1 MYNKIIMTYN
11 QEMYIEYIIQG
22 YNHRTAFIKA
32 FPSSKSKKPSI
43 IDAQASQ
50 LFSKPETQEYFQ
62 KRKKEVQD
70 EIKDKSI
77 WNKELAMNELIDL
90 LYTNKKES
98 KRYEEAFY
106 DELDLIDKKIIELEK
121 QIKKPRQA
129 KKVIRQLM
137 ADVDALRWQRIQVCK
152 RHTSNKS
159 VNEAILS
166 SIQQLNEI
174 MDFKNEALRNLKES
188 ENQQKIEILFNTDME
203 KGKEDNGNN
212 TTQD

>member
-1 MYNKIIMTYN
+1 MTYN
-11 QEMYIEYIIQG
+11 QEMYIEYILQG

-43 IDAQASQ
+43 VDSQASQ
-50 LFSKPETQEYFQ
+50 LFLKEEVQNYFQ
-62 KRKKEVQD
+62 KRKQEIQD
-70 EIKDKSI
+70 ELKGKAI

-106 DELDLIDKKIIELEK
+106 DELDLIDRKIQEFEK
-121 QIKKPRQA
+121 EMKKPRVA
-129 KKVIRQLM
+129 KKVVKQLQTN
-137 ADVDALRWQRIQVCK
+137 VDQLKYQRIQVCK
-152 RHTSNKS
+152 RHISNKN

-203 KGKEDNGNN
+203 KTDERD
-212 TTQD
+212 TTKD

>member
-1 MYNKIIMTYN
+1 
-11 QEMYIEYIIQG
+11 
-22 YNHRTAFIKA
+22 
-32 FPSSKSKKPSI
+32 
-43 IDAQASQ
+43 
-50 LFSKPETQEYFQ
+50 
-62 KRKKEVQD
+62 
-70 EIKDKSI
+70 
-77 WNKELAMNELIDL
+77 MNELIDL

-137 ADVDALRWQRIQVCK
+137 ESVDRLRWERIQVCK

-203 KGKEDNGNN
+203 KGQNR
-212 TTQD
+212 

>member
-1 MYNKIIMTYN
+1 MTYN

-32 FPSSKSKKPSI
+32 FPSSKSKKPSVV
-43 IDAQASQ
+43 DSQASQ
-50 LFSKPETQEYFQ
+50 LFFKPEIQDYFQ
-62 KRKKEVQD
+62 KRKKETQD
-70 EIKDKSI
+70 EIKEKSI

-106 DELDLIDKKIIELEK
+106 DELDLIDRKIAEK
-121 QIKKPRQA
+121 EKEMKKPRQA
-129 KKVIRQLM
+129 KKVIKQLM
-137 ADVDALRWQRIQVCK
+137 ADVDTLRYQRIQVCRK
-152 RHTSNKS
+152 HISNKS

-203 KGKEDNGNN
+203 KDEIEAENGEK
-212 TTQD
+212 

>member
-1 MYNKIIMTYN
+1 MTYN
-11 QEMYIEYIIQG
+11 QEMYIEYILQG

-43 IDAQASQ
+43 VDSQASQ
-50 LFSKPETQEYFQ
+50 LFLKEEVQNYFQ
-62 KRKKEVQD
+62 KRKQEIQD
-70 EIKDKSI
+70 ELKGKAI

-106 DELDLIDKKIIELEK
+106 DELDLIDRKIQEFEK
-121 QIKKPRQA
+121 EMKKPRVA
-129 KKVIRQLM
+129 KKVVKQLQTN
-137 ADVDALRWQRIQVCK
+137 VDQLKYQRIQVCK
-152 RHTSNKS
+152 RHISNKN

-188 ENQQKIEILFNTDME
+188 ENQNKIEILFNTDME
-203 KGKEDNGNN
+203 KTDERD
-212 TTQD
+212 TTKD

>member
-1 MYNKIIMTYN
+1 MTYN
-11 QEMYIEYIIQG
+11 QEMYVEYILQG

-43 IDAQASQ
+43 VDSQASQ
-50 LFSKPETQEYFQ
+50 LFLKEEVQNYFQ
-62 KRKKEVQD
+62 KRKQEIQD
-70 EIKDKSI
+70 ELKDKAI

-106 DELDLIDKKIIELEK
+106 DELDLIDRKIQEFEK
-121 QIKKPRQA
+121 EMKKPRVA
-129 KKVIRQLM
+129 KKVVKQLQTN
-137 ADVDALRWQRIQVCK
+137 VDKLKYQRIQVCK
-152 RHTSNKS
+152 RHISNKN

-188 ENQQKIEILFNTDME
+188 ENQNKLEIIFNTDME
-203 KGKEDNGNN
+203 KGNERN
-212 TTQD
+212 TTKD

>member
-1 MYNKIIMTYN
+1 MTYN
-11 QEMYIEYIIQG
+11 QEMYIEYILQG

-43 IDAQASQ
+43 VDSQASQ
-50 LFSKPETQEYFQ
+50 LFLKEEVQNYFQ
-62 KRKKEVQD
+62 KRKQEIQD
-70 EIKDKSI
+70 ELKGKAI

-106 DELDLIDKKIIELEK
+106 DELDLIDRKIQEFEK
-121 QIKKPRQA
+121 EMKKPRVA
-129 KKVIRQLM
+129 KKVVKQLQTN
-137 ADVDALRWQRIQVCK
+137 VDQLKYQRIQVCK
-152 RHTSNKS
+152 RHISNKN

-188 ENQQKIEILFNTDME
+188 ENQNKLEIIFNTDME
-203 KGKEDNGNN
+203 KGNERN
-212 TTQD
+212 TTKD

>member
-1 MYNKIIMTYN
+1 MTYN
-11 QEMYIEYIIQG
+11 QEMYVEYILQG

-43 IDAQASQ
+43 VDSQASQ
-50 LFSKPETQEYFQ
+50 LFLKEEVQNYFQ
-62 KRKKEVQD
+62 KRKQEIQD
-70 EIKDKSI
+70 ELKDKAI

-106 DELDLIDKKIIELEK
+106 DELDLIDRKIQEFEK
-121 QIKKPRQA
+121 EMKKPRVA
-129 KKVIRQLM
+129 KKVVKQLQTN
-137 ADVDALRWQRIQVCK
+137 VDQLKYQRIQVCK
-152 RHTSNKS
+152 RHISNKN

-188 ENQQKIEILFNTDME
+188 ENQNKLEIIFNTDME
-203 KGKEDNGNN
+203 KGNERN
-212 TTQD
+212 TTKD

>member
-1 MYNKIIMTYN
+1 MTYN

-50 LFSKPETQEYFQ
+50 LFSKPEIQDYFQ
-62 KRKKEVQD
+62 KRKKETQ
-70 EIKDKSI
+70 EELKQKSI
-77 WNKELAMNELIDL
+77 WNKELAMNELLDL
-90 LYTNKKES
+90 LYTNKKEN

-106 DELDLIDKKIIELEK
+106 DELDLIDKKIEELERE
-121 QIKKPRQA
+121 IKKPRQA
-129 KKVIRQLM
+129 KKVIRALT
-137 ADVDALRWQRIQVCK
+137 DTVDKLRYQRIQVCK
-152 RHTSNKS
+152 RHISNKS

-203 KGKEDNGNN
+203 KENERN

>member
-1 MYNKIIMTYN
+1 MTYN
-11 QEMYIEYIIQG
+11 QEMYIEYILQG
-22 YNHRTAFIKA
+22 YNHRTSFIKA

-50 LFSKPETQEYFQ
+50 LFSKPEVQEYFQ
-62 KRKKEVQD
+62 KRKEEIQN
-70 EIKDKSI
+70 EIKEKSI

-106 DELDLIDKKIIELEK
+106 DELDLIDKKIEELEK
-121 QIKKPRQA
+121 EIKKPRQA
-129 KKVIRQLM
+129 KKKIKQLM
-137 ADVDALRWQRIQVCK
+137 ADVDGLRYARIRVCN
-152 RHTSNKS
+152 RHISNKS

-203 KGKEDNGNN
+203 KGKESNGSS

>member
-1 MYNKIIMTYN
+1 MTYN
-11 QEMYIEYIIQG
+11 QEMYVEYILQG
-22 YNHRTAFIKA
+22 YNHRTAFIRA
-32 FPSSKSKKPSI
+32 FPSSKSKKPSVV
-43 IDAQASQ
+43 DSQASQ
-50 LFSKPETQEYFQ
+50 LLAKDEVQEYFN
-62 KRKKEVQD
+62 KRKAEVL
-70 EIKDKSI
+70 EECKNKAV
-77 WNKELAMNELIDL
+77 WNKERAMGELIDL
-90 LYTNKKES
+90 LDINKKENL
-98 KRYEEAFY
+98 RYEEAFY

-137 ADVDALRWQRIQVCK
+137 ADVDTFRWQRIQVCK

-203 KGKEDNGNN
+203 KDNKEAENGKEQN
-212 TTQD
+212 

>member
-1 MYNKIIMTYN
+1 MTYN
-11 QEMYIEYIIQG
+11 QEMYIEYILQG
-22 YNHRTAFIKA
+22 YNHRTSFIKA

-43 IDAQASQ
+43 VDAQASQ
-50 LFSKPETQEYFQ
+50 LFAKKDVQEYFQ
-62 KRKKEVQD
+62 KRKKEIQD
-70 EIKDKSI
+70 EIKEKSI

-106 DELDLIDKKIIELEK
+106 DELDLIDRKIEEK
-121 QIKKPRQA
+121 EKEMKKPRQA
-129 KKVIRQLM
+129 KKVIKQLS
-137 ADVDALRWQRIQVCK
+137 ADVDQLRYARIQVCK
-152 RHTSNKS
+152 RHISNKS

-188 ENQQKIEILFNTDME
+188 ENQQKIEILFNTDLEQGE
-203 KGKEDNGNN
+203 KENECNPAEN
-212 TTQD
+212 